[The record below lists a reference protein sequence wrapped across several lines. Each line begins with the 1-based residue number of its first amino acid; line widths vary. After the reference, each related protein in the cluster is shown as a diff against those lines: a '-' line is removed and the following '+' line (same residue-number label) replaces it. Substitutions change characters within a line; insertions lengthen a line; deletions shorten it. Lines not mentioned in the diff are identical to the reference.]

1 MKKRTG
7 VFIFLFLTAMILGTM
22 QPTVLFGA
30 EAPTNV
36 WELIVDPPPYQP
48 IKWVGP
54 LSIYYDIQST
64 DCGGELGYAANMFY
78 TVRLNK
84 ESDTGP
90 TPTLYTFQGANGT
103 CLNDWTGQVTIIREF
118 LGTVVVPVISP
129 KTGKFWKVESVTN
142 GSYND
147 EALSR
152 GFVVDIKIA
161 VKK

>member
-1 MKKRTG
+1 L
-7 VFIFLFLTAMILGTM
+7 V
-22 QPTVLFGA
+22 
-30 EAPTNV
+30 N
-36 WELIVDPPPYQP
+36 
-48 IKWVGP
+48 
-54 LSIYYDIQST
+54 
-64 DCGGELGYAANMFY
+64 
-78 TVRLNK
+78 
-84 ESDTGP
+84 
-90 TPTLYTFQGANGT
+90 
-103 CLNDWTGQVTIIREF
+103 QVTIIKQF